1 MRPARIIATVAFATA
16 VAVTGCSAHSTATDP
31 SQPSA
36 AAASPAAPTTR
47 PTSGGG
53 PAAPPST
60 ASPSGGRPVTGRCDA
75 SSLAGSVQG
84 TEGAAGTI
92 WTTIRLRN
100 ASARTC
106 TVKGIPGVRLLG
118 AQGQPVTAPSQ
129 PGGPVGSLVV
139 LRPGQAARFT
149 FSEPNACERFV
160 TGSRLLVTLPEGRG
174 SLVVPLG
181 GQTRF
186 GTCASVG
193 VRTLAASTAQPP
205 PVPIAPLADR
215 ISDPQVAADRL
226 VAAWLGGDRAAARKL
241 TTTQAVTDRLFGQ
254 SPPAHRPPAQ
264 PCRLVDPGRFL
275 CSYPL
280 TAPNELSVWVK
291 GGASAGYGVS
301 GVEFVD

>member
-36 AAASPAAPTTR
+36 AAAPPAAPTTR

-92 WTTIRLRN
+92 WTTVRLRN

-118 AQGQPVTAPSQ
+118 PQGQPVTAPSL
-129 PGGPVGSLVV
+129 PGGPAGSLVV

-149 FSEPNACERFV
+149 FSEPNACDGFA
-160 TGSRLLVTLPEGRG
+160 TGSRLLVTLPQGRG
-174 SLVVPLG
+174 SLSVPLG
-181 GQTRF
+181 GATRF
-186 GTCASVG
+186 GTCASVR
-193 VRTLAASTAQPP
+193 VRTLQAATTPNPP
-205 PVPIAPLADR
+205 SSPLADR

-226 VAAWLGGDRAAARKL
+226 VAAWLGGDRAAARKVA
-241 TTTQAVTDRLFGQ
+241 TQAVTDRLFGQ
-254 SPPAHRPPAQ
+254 SPPAHKPAAQ
-264 PCRLVDPGRFL
+264 PCRLVDLGVFL
-275 CSYPL
+275 CSYPSPHP
-280 TAPNELSVWVK
+280 TSCRCGSRAAPRPAT
-291 GGASAGYGVS
+291 ASAGS
-301 GVEFVD
+301 SSSTDRP

>member
-1 MRPARIIATVAFATA
+1 MRPARIIATVALATA
-16 VAVTGCSAHSTATDP
+16 VVVTGCSAHSTATDP

-36 AAASPAAPTTR
+36 AAAPPAGPTTR
-47 PTSGGG
+47 PASGGG

-75 SSLAGSVQG
+75 SALAGSVQG

-118 AQGQPVTAPSQ
+118 ARGQPVTAPSL
-129 PGGPVGSLVV
+129 PGGPAGSLVV
-139 LRPGQAARFT
+139 LRPGQAAQFT
-149 FSEPNACERFV
+149 FSEPNACDRFAS
-160 TGSRLLVTLPEGRG
+160 GSRLLVTLPKGQG

-181 GQTRF
+181 GQTRY
-186 GTCASVG
+186 GTCSSVR
-193 VRTLAASTAQPP
+193 VRSLQAATTP
-205 PVPIAPLADR
+205 PVPAASPLADR

-254 SPPAHRPPAQ
+254 SPPAHRPAAQ
-264 PCRLVDPGRFL
+264 PCRLADPGLFL

-280 TAPNELSVWVK
+280 TAPNELSVWVT

>member
-1 MRPARIIATVAFATA
+1 MRPARIIATVAFAAA
-16 VAVTGCSAHSTATDP
+16 VAVTGCSAHSTATDSSHAP
-31 SQPSA
+31 A
-36 AAASPAAPTTR
+36 AAAPPSAPTTG
-47 PTSGGG
+47 PASGGG

-60 ASPSGGRPVTGRCDA
+60 ASPSGGRPVTGPCDA
-75 SSLAGSVQG
+75 SALAGSVQG

-92 WTTIRLRN
+92 WTTVRLRN

-118 AQGQPVTAPSQ
+118 PQGQPVTAPSL
-129 PGGPVGSLVV
+129 PGGPAGSLVV

-149 FSEPNACERFV
+149 FSEPNACDGFA
-160 TGSRLLVTLPEGRG
+160 TGSRLLVTLPQGRG
-174 SLVVPLG
+174 SLSVPLG
-181 GQTRF
+181 GATRF
-186 GTCASVG
+186 GTCASVR
-193 VRTLAASTAQPP
+193 VRTLQAATTPNQPSS
-205 PVPIAPLADR
+205 PLADR

-226 VAAWLGGDRAAARKL
+226 VAAWLGGDRAAARKVA
-241 TTTQAVTDRLFGQ
+241 TQAVTDRLFGQ
-254 SPPAHRPPAQ
+254 SPPAHKPAAQ
-264 PCRLVDPGRFL
+264 PCRLVDLGVFL